1 MAPSWEP
8 CAVLMTCRVRLATQ
22 ATRVQATGTVWTA
35 DLGTPARYAA
45 LGGLMPSR
53 LVLSGNSV
61 VFFGRS
67 GDENTYAAFAQL
79 VPILGIGQFS
89 LPTQSNANLR
99 SSTHFIEAEQRTA
112 TPQATRKIVAILA
125 PAGHFPAHLS
135 TCLRKLRWPA
145 SHHHGT

>member
-1 MAPSWEP
+1 
-8 CAVLMTCRVRLATQ
+8 
-22 ATRVQATGTVWTA
+22 
-35 DLGTPARYAA
+35 
-45 LGGLMPSR
+45 MPSR